1 LSRTSSVGRWE
12 LPTATATLPCR
23 AAACLA
29 LACCFG
35 ACSESGNGL
44 PSWEG
49 LLPINGTELY
59 MKRLGAGEPIV
70 VVHGGP
76 VLEHGYLLP
85 HLAPL
90 AESYELIFFDQRLSG
105 RSAPRVDSASV
116 RLATFVDDIE
126 ALRQSLGLDRVHL
139 MAHSWGGLLAIHY
152 ALEHQEH
159 LISLVLLNSMSP
171 SSDLWQEE
179 ERLLSERV
187 TAADSTASADLR
199 ESEAFAAREPEAIR
213 QLLLLSFKTQFH
225 DPNRSGDL
233 DIYVPDDYVDR
244 SRQFGYMMVDLASF
258 DLRGELDRIKVPTLV
273 IYGSAE
279 PAVALGGAALRD
291 RIPNVEFGIIED
303 AGHFPFIEQP
313 EAFLLAVRRF
323 LEAQRSEN

>member
-1 LSRTSSVGRWE
+1 MRLG
-12 LPTATATLPCR
+12 R

-29 LACCFG
+29 LAWCVG
-35 ACSESGNGL
+35 ACSDPGDEL

-49 LLPINGTELY
+49 LLSINGTELY
-59 MKRLGAGEPIV
+59 VKRLGVGEPIV

-105 RSAPRVDSASV
+105 RSAPGVDSASV
-116 RLATFVDDIE
+116 RLATFVDDI
-126 ALRQSLGLDRVHL
+126 AAVRQALGLDRIHL
-139 MAHSWGGLLAIHY
+139 MAHSWGGLLAMHY
-152 ALEHQEH
+152 ALEHQEQ

-179 ERLLSERV
+179 ERLLAGRV
-187 TAADSTASADLR
+187 TAADSTARATLR
-199 ESEAFAAREPEAIR
+199 ESQAFAAREAEAIR
-213 QLLLLSFKTQFH
+213 QMLLLSFKTQFH

-244 SRQFGYMMVDLASF
+244 SRQFGYMMVDLAAF
-258 DLRGELDRIKVPTLV
+258 DLRAELDRITVPTLL
-273 IYGSAE
+273 IYGSDE
-279 PAVALGGAALRD
+279 PAVTLGGSALREGLQ
-291 RIPNVEFGIIED
+291 NEEFVIIEN

-313 EAFLLAVRRF
+313 EVFLLTVRKF
-323 LEAQRSEN
+323 LDARRSEN

>member
-1 LSRTSSVGRWE
+1 MRLRQ
-12 LPTATATLPCR
+12 
-23 AAACLA
+23 AAVWLA
-29 LACCFG
+29 LAWSAG
-35 ACSESGNGL
+35 ACGKADDEL

-49 LLPINGTELY
+49 SLPINGTELY
-59 MKRLGAGEPIV
+59 VKRLGAGEPIV

-126 ALRQSLGLDRVHL
+126 GLRQSLGLDHVHL
-139 MAHSWGGLLAIHY
+139 MGHSWGGLLAIHY

-179 ERLLSERV
+179 ERLLADRI
-187 TAADSTASADLR
+187 TAADSTVSAAVR
-199 ESEAFAAREPEAIR
+199 ASEAFEAREPEAIR

-225 DPNRSGDL
+225 DPNSSSDL
-233 DIYVPDDYVDR
+233 GIYVPDDYMAR

-258 DLRGELDRIKVPTLV
+258 DLRAELNRVTVPTLV
-273 IYGSAE
+273 IYGSDE
-279 PAVALGGAALRD
+279 PAVSLGGTALHEG
-291 RIPNVEFGIIED
+291 IQNVEFVIIEN

-313 EAFLLAVRRF
+313 EVFLSAVRRF
-323 LEAQRSEN
+323 LEAQR